1 MKASRFSPIVQ
12 AEIEQANT
20 LRDGIRAIGPINTN
34 ERAKEL
40 RALLAKV
47 YPRLVPAMPEIG
59 LVP

>member
-1 MKASRFSPIVQ
+1 MKPTRFSPVVQ
-12 AEIEQANT
+12 AEQAQLKE

-47 YPRLVPAMPEIG
+47 YPRLIPAMREIG
-59 LVP
+59 LEP